1 MSILGKK
8 CIRISS
14 GIVCLLLV
22 ALATMFLVLSFRA
35 SDNETLLMLGDS
47 YNPDFHLGKKV
58 QYTFI
63 VMSFCVILAAAFG
76 ISAAFSGD
84 HCVTYLFGYFML
96 LMFLFF
102 GCIGT
107 SMVILSSRL
116 VNDFDKECVAK
127 TGIAYSIDQIY
138 YEGQNTMC
146 TK

>member
-1 MSILGKK
+1 
-8 CIRISS
+8 
-14 GIVCLLLV
+14 
-22 ALATMFLVLSFRA
+22 
-35 SDNETLLMLGDS
+35 
-47 YNPDFHLGKKV
+47 
-58 QYTFI
+58 
-63 VMSFCVILAAAFG
+63 MSFCVILAAAFG

-127 TGIAYSIDQIY
+127 TGIAYSID
-138 YEGQNTMC
+138 
-146 TK
+146 

>member
-58 QYTFI
+58 
-63 VMSFCVILAAAFG
+63 
-76 ISAAFSGD
+76 
-84 HCVTYLFGYFML
+84 
-96 LMFLFF
+96 
-102 GCIGT
+102 
-107 SMVILSSRL
+107 
-116 VNDFDKECVAK
+116 
-127 TGIAYSIDQIY
+127 
-138 YEGQNTMC
+138 
-146 TK
+146 